1 MNPVSKIFL
10 QYRFL
15 YFRASTWCKPLGFL
29 GFLQY
34 LSSGSVHTHSCLLPN
49 DSPQNFQKAFEHMN
63 LLLFSCISY
72 FNGFPCQ
79 ISLIPLWNKRLY
91 KNTTFSLT
99 FWPSLQSLHYRLYE
113 FLILPKLPG
122 NHFLTF
128 FFLFNILATQVS
140 FTLDN
145 FYISFYKW
153 T

>member
-1 MNPVSKIFL
+1 MNKYFKRYLHVNLVKIAIL
-10 QYRFL
+10 IKVKEVIQYRFL

-99 FWPSLQSLHYRLYE
+99 FWPSLQSLHYRLW
-113 FLILPKLPG
+113 
-122 NHFLTF
+122 
-128 FFLFNILATQVS
+128 VS
-140 FTLDN
+140 HT
-145 FYISFYKW
+145 S
-153 T
+153 